1 MEIGI
6 ALPHLGKHASRDAIK
21 QVAIEAEA
29 LGFDGLWVLE
39 RLLRPT
45 FPIPQFGHMAHM
57 SEHYAVTYDPIDTL
71 TFVAAVTDRIKLGT
85 SIIDALFHIPVTLA
99 RRFATLDQL
108 SNGRVIAG
116 LGQGAN
122 EPEFQTANVSMKR
135 RGSGFEEFIAAMRA
149 AWSPDPV
156 KFEGRFYTIPESQIG
171 PKPVQANLPIII
183 GGSSPAAIERAA
195 RIGDGLN
202 PVGGS
207 FTLLTQSIAH
217 YRQSIQTHGRDL
229 AQQLIIVR
237 ANGTSRDGSRPML
250 TGSVEEIKED
260 IAQLTELGVNHAF
273 LDMNTQQMPIDDQL
287 KHMAV
292 MIKAAKG

>member
-6 ALPHLGKHASRDAIK
+6 ALPHLGQHASRDAIK
-21 QVAIEAEA
+21 KIAIEAEA
-29 LGFDGLWVLE
+29 MGFDGLWVLE

-45 FPIPQFGHMAHM
+45 FPIPQFGHLAHM
-57 SEHYAVTYDPIDTL
+57 AEHYAVAYDPIDTL
-71 TFVAAVTDRIKLGT
+71 TFAAAVTDRIKLGT
-85 SIIDALFHIPVTLA
+85 SIVDALFHVPVTPA

-108 SNGRVIAG
+108 SNGRAIAG

-122 EPEFQTANVSMKR
+122 EPEFQTANVSMRR

-195 RIGDGLN
+195 RIADGLN

-207 FTLLTQSIAH
+207 FAMLEQSLAH
-217 YRQSIQTHGRDL
+217 YRQAIQTHGRDL
-229 AQQLIIVR
+229 SKQLIVVR
-237 ANGTSRDGSRPML
+237 TNGNSRDGSRPML
-250 TGSVEEIKED
+250 TGSVEEIKAD
-260 IAQLTELGVNHAF
+260 IARLTELGVNHAF
-273 LDMNTQQMPIDDQL
+273 LDMNTHQTPIDEQL
-287 KHMAV
+287 KHMEV

>member
-6 ALPHLGKHASRDAIK
+6 ALPHLGRYASREAIRS
-21 QVAIEAEA
+21 VATRAEA

-45 FPIPQFGHMAHM
+45 FPIPQFGQLAHM
-57 SEHYAVTYDPIDTL
+57 SEHYAVSYDPIDTL
-71 TFVAAVTDRIKLGT
+71 TFAAAITDRIKLGT

-149 AWSPDPV
+149 AWGPDPV

-171 PKPVQANLPIII
+171 PKPVQAGGPPIVI
-183 GGSSPAAIERAA
+183 GANSPAAIERAA
-195 RIGDGLN
+195 RIADGIN
-202 PVGGS
+202 PVVGS
-207 FTLLTQSIAH
+207 FAMLEQSIAH
-217 YRQSIQTHGRDL
+217 FRQAAQAHGRDL
-229 AQQLIIVR
+229 TRLLIVVR
-237 ANGTSRDGSRPML
+237 ANGVSRDGSRPAL
-250 TGSVEEIKED
+250 TGTVEEIKED
-260 IAQLTELGVNHAF
+260 IVRLKELGVHHAF
-273 LDMNTQQMPIDDQL
+273 LDLNTHQTPIDEQL
-287 KHMAV
+287 KHMEL
-292 MIKAAKG
+292 MITAAR